1 MHIHYFTKS
10 MVGIFIQE
18 IARRCATSL
27 PYSALLRMHAWPGL
41 VTQALFLLSSFRLI
55 SASSLEFRYWVIR
68 VPTL

>member
-27 PYSALLRMHAWPGL
+27 PYSDLLRMR
-41 VTQALFLLSSFRLI
+41 ALPRYSSSFL
-55 SASSLEFRYWVIR
+55 VIFFSFDIR
-68 VPTL
+68 IQSRI

>member
-27 PYSALLRMHAWPGL
+27 PYSDLLRMHAWPRYS
-41 VTQALFLLSSFRLI
+41 SSFL
-55 SASSLEFRYWVIR
+55 VIFFSFDIR
-68 VPTL
+68 IQSRI